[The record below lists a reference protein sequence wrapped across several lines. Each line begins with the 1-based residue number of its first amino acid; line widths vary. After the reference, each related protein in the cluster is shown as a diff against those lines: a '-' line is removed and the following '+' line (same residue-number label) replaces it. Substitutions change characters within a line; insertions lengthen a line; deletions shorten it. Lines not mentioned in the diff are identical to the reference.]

1 MKKTILNLFILLVS
15 NFALGQTTNL
25 INYNF
30 NSASG
35 YPIQPT
41 FNETG
46 ISCSATSTESFQTYT
61 GANTGSQAFIVNST
75 AGNAIGMANSTGNN
89 SKYFQFHLSGNELNL
104 CSSYKLYFQSL
115 RNSNGASLITV
126 AYSTDGVNFTNHGTT
141 YNVALNFTETVVN
154 LTSVSTINNVS
165 NLYIRLQCSG
175 AISSTG
181 TIRIDNFQVQ
191 ANKTTSSGGGGNNP
205 WQVNGNDVSFIGKV
219 GIGNTT
225 PLFPLDVTGDAK
237 ISNNVNIAGAIN
249 IGNLSDSISIGTA
262 LAPNGAR
269 IITLGKTRPT
279 FPFPLPTTCMEPL
292 QPGNLG
298 LSNRVVL
305 ANSPSQNLLDFT
317 NTGSNG
323 LIDYGFDINQFR
335 VFDPNNPALP
345 RPALKINSK
354 CWGDVELA
362 KGGGFVST
370 GNYFEVGNP
379 VRNGNITSHINAIS
393 GRIGQRITVSSQFP
407 ENFAN
412 FPAQYNS
419 QFFVNRTKTRALAV
433 FNTLNSPEGEE
444 TFSVYGDGRVAIGS
458 SYVANGYKLAV
469 HGKIIAEEVVIQL
482 RNTWPDYVFNKEYKL
497 MPLDIL
503 EKFLTA
509 NKHLPNIPSEKELK
523 ENGISTSDML
533 NKQMEKIE
541 ELTLYIIDQ
550 QKQINELKK
559 QLEAVK

>member
-1 MKKTILNLFILLVS
+1 MKKTILNLFILLAS
-15 NFALGQTTNL
+15 GFAFGQTTII

-30 NSASG
+30 NSTAS
-35 YPIQPT
+35 YPAQPT

-46 ISCSATSTESFQTYT
+46 ISCAATSTEPFQVFT
-61 GANTGSQAFIVNST
+61 GVASGNQAFVANST
-75 AGNAIGMANSTGNN
+75 SGNAIAMVNSSGNN
-89 SKYFQFHLSGNELNL
+89 SRYFQFHLSGNELNL
-104 CSSYKLYFQSL
+104 CSSYKLYFQTQRS
-115 RNSNGASLITV
+115 SNGASLITV

-154 LTSVSTINNVS
+154 LTSVSTINNVN

-191 ANKTTSSGGGGNNP
+191 ANKTTSPGGGGGNNP
-205 WQVNGNDVSFIGKV
+205 WQVNGNDVSFIGKI
-219 GIGNTT
+219 GIGNAT

-269 IITLGKTRPT
+269 IITFGKTRPT

-323 LIDYGFDINQFR
+323 LIDYGFDINQFK
-335 VFDPNNPALP
+335 VFNTDNPGAP

-379 VRNGNITSHINAIS
+379 ARNGNITSNINS
-393 GRIGQRITVSSQFP
+393 VYRIGQRITVSSQYP
-407 ENFAN
+407 ENFPN
-412 FPAQYNS
+412 FPDQYNS

-469 HGKIIAEEVVIQL
+469 HGKVIAEEVVIQL
-482 RNTWPDYVFNKEYKL
+482 RNTWPDYVFNKDYKL

-503 EKFLTA
+503 EKYLTA

-541 ELTLYIIDQ
+541 ELTLYLIEQ